1 MRLDQLLKAN
11 QCGSRNA
18 IKKLLKSRQVRVNGV
33 VTTQANLIV
42 DANVQEIRVSGK
54 KLEDN
59 SLVYY
64 LLNKPQGVVTACS
77 DANHPTVLDLIST
90 EDFRPGLYPVG
101 RLDRDT
107 EGLVLMTNNGPLG
120 YRLLHPK
127 HHVLKTYEVV
137 VNGFLG
143 DDAIDFFEQGVR
155 FLDGTQCQPALIEI
169 FHASENASHAKVTL
183 SEGKFHQVKK
193 MFLAYGVKVISLKRT
208 QFGPLNLSD
217 LALGTYRPLHKAELI
232 HLFADL

>member
-1 MRLDQLLKAN
+1 MRLDQLLKAH
-11 QCGSRNA
+11 QYGSRNA
-18 IKKLLKSRQVRVNGV
+18 IKKLLKSRQVKVNGV
-33 VTTQANLIV
+33 VTTQANRIV
-42 DANVQEIRVSGK
+42 DANVQDIRVSGQ
-54 KLEDN
+54 KLEDS

-77 DANHPTVLDLIST
+77 DANYPTVLDLISKK
-90 EDFRPGLYPVG
+90 DYRVGLYPVG

-127 HHVLKTYEVV
+127 HHVRKTYEVV

-143 DDAIDFFEQGVR
+143 DDAVTLFEQGVR
-155 FLDGTQCQPALIEI
+155 FLDGTQCQPALLDIL
-169 FHASENASHAKVTL
+169 HASANASQARVTL

-208 QFGPLNLSD
+208 QFGQLTLSD

-232 HLFADL
+232 RLFTDL